1 MIFKFSDEQEAIR
14 EVARDFA
21 TKELAPHDA
30 EWDENKICDRSV
42 LKKMGELGF
51 TGMLA
56 GEEYDGY
63 NLGRLTT
70 ALVFEEL
77 SKGSFSVVGP
87 LTVHNLIGSLI
98 CAYGNEDQ
106 RQNFVK
112 PLARGEKL
120 GALSLSEEGAGSDAK
135 ALKTKAVVDGDFYV
149 INGRK
154 IFCTSGG
161 EAEIYVVIV
170 RTEDS
175 FDDRKYSAIIVEKGT
190 PGLSFGP
197 PEKKMGYSAYPTTDV
212 IFEDCKVPRENLL
225 GHEGEGFKIV
235 MAALNGGRVNIGAIS
250 VGLAQAALDYAINYA
265 KERVQFGKPIATFQ
279 GLQFKMAELATEI
292 EAARLLVYQAAY
304 RMDQNLPHIS
314 HSAMCKLFATDV
326 AMKVTTEAVQMLG
339 GYGYMR
345 DYPVERYMR
354 YAKISQI
361 VEGTNEIQKVI
372 ISRLLLED

>member
-1 MIFKFSDEQEAIR
+1 MIFKFSEEQEVIR
-14 EVARDFA
+14 AVARDFA
-21 TKELAPHDA
+21 TKELTPHDA

-42 LKKMGELGF
+42 PKKMGELGF
-51 TGMLA
+51 TGMLV
-56 GEEYDGY
+56 GEEYGGA
-63 NLGRLTT
+63 NLGRLAT

-77 SKGSFSVVGP
+77 AKGSFSVAGP
-87 LTVHNLIGSLI
+87 LTVHNMIGSLI
-98 CAYGNEDQ
+98 CTYGNEDQ
-106 RQNFVK
+106 RQKFVK

-135 ALKTKAVVDGDFYV
+135 ALKTRAVVDGDFYV

-161 EAEIYVVIV
+161 EAETYIVIV
-170 RTEDS
+170 RTENS

-190 PGLSFGP
+190 PGLFFGP

-225 GHEGEGFKIV
+225 SREGEGFKIV

-250 VGLAQAALDYAINYA
+250 VGLAQAALDYAINYT
-265 KERVQFGKPIATFQ
+265 KERVQFGKPIAAFQ

-314 HSAMCKLFATDV
+314 HAAMAKLYASDV
-326 AMKVTTEAVQMLG
+326 AMKATTEAVQMLG

-345 DYPVERYMR
+345 EYPVERYMR
-354 YAKISQI
+354 YAKVSQI

-372 ISRLLLED
+372 ISRSLLTD